1 VPHLKEKV
9 IFELGF
15 LLISPTLIIPARVW
29 GRLLKEKIKK
39 TEINSSSSP
48 LGYGAASWK
57 IDQKKQK

>member
-9 IFELGF
+9 LFELGF

-48 LGYGAASWK
+48 LGYGAAS
-57 IDQKKQK
+57 